1 MVFVNI
7 MKSKGVKTFLGLEES
22 DKGPFD
28 VVILPIPYEMTTSY
42 KEGTEFGPNACI
54 EASSQVELYDKL
66 LQSDLP
72 CGFKI
77 HTSKPWE
84 EEVSSLEEALASIT
98 KFIEPWMNGNQ
109 FPIVLGG
116 EHGLLLPVVE
126 SMKIHPKISGKLE
139 NLTIVQIDAH
149 ADLRDELNEEKFSHG
164 TVIRRSLD
172 AGAGKVIQI
181 GIRTYSSEEKEIM
194 LNDRRIKTW
203 FAQDL
208 IDTNLDLSNWKKMIE
223 QIKKISGPVWLTF
236 DIDGLDGLL
245 VPATGTPVPGGLS
258 YWGAIEIIESLFS
271 AKDAEVIGADVNEI
285 CTSEGTNLTEFSA
298 ALIVTKILACHIAK
312 NITE

>member
-1 MVFVNI
+1 
-7 MKSKGVKTFLGLEES
+7 
-22 DKGPFD
+22 
-28 VVILPIPYEMTTSY
+28 
-42 KEGTEFGPNACI
+42 
-54 EASSQVELYDKL
+54 
-66 LQSDLP
+66 
-72 CGFKI
+72 
-77 HTSKPWE
+77 
-84 EEVSSLEEALASIT
+84 
-98 KFIEPWMNGNQ
+98 
-109 FPIVLGG
+109 
-116 EHGLLLPVVE
+116 
-126 SMKIHPKISGKLE
+126 
-139 NLTIVQIDAH
+139 
-149 ADLRDELNEEKFSHG
+149 
-164 TVIRRSLD
+164 
-172 AGAGKVIQI
+172 
-181 GIRTYSSEEKEIM
+181 EKEIM